1 MGFGFDPFSLF
12 RAWSKWKGMNFT
24 FPRKTMDKV
33 HQNHSGSKPLCGKC
47 RHSWNWFQHCS
58 NTQSQRTSI
67 GTEMCVSTSLALPW
81 YSMLNLRCSNTMA
94 PTQIQRNWPVLSCPL
109 QTKRREIS
117 AHLWGFHGH
126 FLVSCAATTSAL
138 TWQKGKFAGRQD
150 VGEGREMSQEVD
162 VSPKHHL
169 QGRRKFCW

>member
-1 MGFGFDPFSLF
+1 MTLF
-12 RAWSKWKGMNFT
+12 PYLGLEANGRAWISPSPGRPWT
-24 FPRKTMDKV
+24 RYTKTTLDP
-33 HQNHSGSKPLCGKC
+33 NHCVVSVDIHGIV
-47 RHSWNWFQHCS
+47 F
-58 NTQSQRTSI
+58 NTVLTPQSQRTSI

-81 YSMLNLRCSNTMA
+81 YSILNLRWSNTMA
-94 PTQIQRNWPVLSCPL
+94 PTQIQRNCLVLSCPL

-126 FLVSCAATTSAL
+126 FLISCAATTSAL